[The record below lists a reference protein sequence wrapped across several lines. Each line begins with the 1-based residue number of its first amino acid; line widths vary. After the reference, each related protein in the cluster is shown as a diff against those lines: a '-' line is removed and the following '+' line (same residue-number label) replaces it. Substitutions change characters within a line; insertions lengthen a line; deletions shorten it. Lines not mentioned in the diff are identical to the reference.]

1 MKAWLSQHGVA
12 YQEKDVSVDR
22 TAAYE
27 MVGKTGQQGVP
38 VIDYDGQMV
47 VGFDRRRLELLLS
60 QETRKPTLGAAVA
73 DAARIL
79 MKQGQTPVFGAY
91 VGKVTPGSPA
101 AKLGLRPGDV
111 ITQINVRSVTNAAD
125 VAAAMAN
132 VERGTALDVA
142 YIRGAQTLR
151 GQVRA

>member
-1 MKAWLSQHGVA
+1 
-12 YQEKDVSVDR
+12 
-22 TAAYE
+22 
-27 MVGKTGQQGVP
+27 
-38 VIDYDGQMV
+38 
-47 VGFDRRRLELLLS
+47 
-60 QETRKPTLGAAVA
+60 
-73 DAARIL
+73 
-79 MKQGQTPVFGAY
+79 
-91 VGKVTPGSPA
+91 VTPGSPA
-101 AKLGLRPGDV
+101 SKLGLRPGDV